1 MIKEQFNKAMHYS
14 RKFLFSPDCAL
25 NYFRFLAS
33 KSKVRVRHSPVNV
46 ICYVTDKCNLRCSM
60 CLRNMEKFSD
70 LQHNKIQD
78 MTPDTF
84 KEILNIF
91 KSPASFSFI
100 GQGEPLLNN
109 DVFKMIDLANRMR
122 KETTLFT
129 NGVLLN
135 MEKINMVLN
144 YGLRKINISLYGVD
158 EEEFGSVTGANKAI
172 FHEVI
177 RNIDNLVKQKRK
189 SRSHIKISISYLC
202 TKDNYKNM
210 ERIIALGQGLRLDH
224 IYFNN
229 LIPEDILSERGRQKL
244 FFEGDK
250 EIIDTFGS
258 LKQRYKDLRFS
269 LPIVLK
275 RQQHKRYC
283 PFYYRSI
290 SVDAAGNVA
299 GCCNILNPHKKYGN
313 IFKDKD
319 IYNGEHFLQTRE
331 MFLNRDKDL
340 PLYCKLCPELSR

>member
-1 MIKEQFNKAMHYS
+1 MVKERFNKVMRYTH
-14 RKFLFSPDCAL
+14 KFLFSPDCAL

-33 KSKVRVRHSPVNV
+33 KSKIRVGHSPVSV
-46 ICYVTDKCNLRCSM
+46 ICYITDKCNLRCSM

-78 MTPDTF
+78 MTLDTF
-84 KEILNIF
+84 KEILNTF
-91 KSPASFSFI
+91 KSPVSFSFI
-100 GQGEPLLNN
+100 GQGEPLLNR
-109 DVFKMIDLANRMR
+109 DIFKMIELANRRR
-122 KETTLFT
+122 KETVLFT

-135 MEKINMVLN
+135 TEKINMVLN
-144 YGLRKINISLYGVD
+144 YGLRRINISLYGAD
-158 EEEFGSVTGANKAI
+158 EEEFSSVTGANKAA

-177 RNIDNLVKQKRK
+177 RNIDNLVKQKHK
-189 SRSHIKISISYLC
+189 SRSHINISISYLC

-210 ERIIALGQGLRLDH
+210 ERIITLGQSLRPDH

-229 LIPEDILSERGRQKL
+229 LIPGDILSERGRQNL

-258 LKQRYKDLRFS
+258 LKQRYKGLGFS

-275 RQQHKRYC
+275 KQQHRRYC
-283 PFYYRSI
+283 AFYYRSI
-290 SVDAAGNVA
+290 SVDAEGNVA
-299 GCCNILNPHKKYGN
+299 GCCNILSPHKKYGN

-319 IYNGEHFLQTRE
+319 VYNGGHFLQTRE
-331 MFLNRDKDL
+331 MLLSKDKDL